1 MSVDVVVM
9 CMKYTHTHM
18 CVCTQMAALQKQI
31 NDSNQLEKARITSLQ
46 QASVHTSRTPRT
58 PQQTPWA
65 SPHPLPTSLHSN
77 RNMTLK
83 SEPAHM
89 LHATLNSSIP
99 RTRPRS
105 HSRESASPPPG
116 QNATAPMTQSAGPT
130 TQSAGRVCHSVVLAR
145 ADAHSSGIS

>member
-1 MSVDVVVM
+1 
-9 CMKYTHTHM
+9 M
-18 CVCTQMAALQKQI
+18 CVCVCTDGSVQKQI

-116 QNATAPMTQSAGPT
+116 QNATAPMTQSAGPNT
-130 TQSAGRVCHSVVLAR
+130 QSAGPKTQSAGRVCHSVVLAR